1 MTQDESEI
9 RALAEKRRLPAAH
22 LTRWIGADAASRDA
36 IMEFARTLALRT
48 GQIVEA
54 LDLLD
59 EISVRE
65 RVEIAGVLARPAL
78 ARLLT
83 AAASRP
89 DRARDFVAELRRI
102 RYPRLAELA
111 RRLHSEIAALKLPG
125 SIRVVLPPRLG
136 SDELTLQ
143 FTVSSAAALDR
154 ALEAI
159 NQRRESIARIIE
171 MLGGQDEV

>member
-1 MTQDESEI
+1 MTQAELDI
-9 RALAEKRRLPAAH
+9 RALAEKRRLPAPH
-22 LTRWIGADAASRDA
+22 LARWIGADLASRDA

-65 RVEIAGVLARPAL
+65 RVGIAGILARPSL

-83 AAASRP
+83 AAGSRP
-89 DRARDFVAELRRI
+89 DRARDFIAELRRI
-102 RYPRLAELA
+102 RYPRLAELSQ
-111 RRLHSEIAALKLPG
+111 RLHSEIAALKLPG
-125 SIRVVLPPRLG
+125 GIHVVLPPRLG

-143 FTVSSAAALDR
+143 LTVSSAAALDR

-159 NQRRESIARIIE
+159 GNRRASIARIIG
-171 MLGGQDEV
+171 MLGGKDEV